1 MKAILAA
8 LALLVLA
15 VSATS
20 QQAPHTCP
28 CHQQQPP
35 PPPPQ
40 GYPQAPP
47 PPMLTQ
53 CGELLRQQ
61 CSPTPTPYCSPQ
73 CQMLRQQ
80 CCGQLRLVEPQHQYH
95 AIYSMVHQV
104 MHQQQMPYGGI
115 HGPQGQLGML
125 AAQIAQQLT
134 ATCGLQQQPPY
145 GPY

>member
-28 CHQQQPP
+28 CHQQQA
-35 PPPPQ
+35 PPPQ

-95 AIYSMVHQV
+95 AIYTMVHQV

>member
-8 LALLVLA
+8 LALLALA

-20 QQAPHTCP
+20 THTCP
-28 CHQQQPP
+28 CHQQ
-35 PPPPQ
+35 PPPQ
-40 GYPQAPP
+40 TYPHQQPP
-47 PPMLTQ
+47 ILTQ

-80 CCGQLRLVEPQHQYH
+80 CCQQIRLVEPQHQYN
-95 AIYSMVHQV
+95 AIYTMVYQMV
-104 MHQQQMPYGGI
+104 QQQQPPYGG
-115 HGPQGQLGML
+115 GVQGQQVGVV

-134 ATCGLQQQPPY
+134 ATCGMHQQPPY
-145 GPY
+145 GGVPY